1 LTNETLWEL
10 VNTLVRITTVLFIFR
25 VFKAYQERGLWVG
38 ALLVLS
44 ILYGTAILLDI
55 FLICRP
61 VAAARDT
68 SISGECGNQLLSYV
82 LLEIFGLLIDLAILV
97 TPPSLIY
104 RLQMPWKRKASV
116 SGMLSVGVL

>member
-1 LTNETLWEL
+1 M
-10 VNTLVRITTVLFIFR
+10 
-25 VFKAYQERGLWVG
+25 G